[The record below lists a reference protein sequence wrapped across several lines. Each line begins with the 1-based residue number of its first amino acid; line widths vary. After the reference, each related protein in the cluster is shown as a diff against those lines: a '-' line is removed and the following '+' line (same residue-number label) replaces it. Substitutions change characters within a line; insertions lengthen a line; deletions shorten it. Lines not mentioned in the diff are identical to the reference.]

1 MTNSITHDIINIPE
15 VVAEVTAAFERYE
28 KALTGNDVAVL
39 DELFWNHPA
48 TLRYGVGENLYGH
61 AAIAAFRQGR
71 PATGLDR
78 TLRNTVITTFGRDLA
93 TANTEFLRPSTERVG
108 RQSHTWVRMP
118 DGWRIVAAHV
128 SLMG

>member
-1 MTNSITHDIINIPE
+1 MTLEINIPE

-28 KALTGNDVAVL
+28 RALTGNDVAVL

-48 TLRYGVGENLYGH
+48 TLRYGVGENLYGYD
-61 AAIAAFRQGR
+61 AIAAFRQGR
-71 PATGLDR
+71 PAAGLDR
-78 TLRNTVITTFGRDLA
+78 NLRNTVITTYGRDMA
-93 TANTEFLRPSTERVG
+93 TANTEFTRPSTERVG

-118 DGWRIVAAHV
+118 EGWRIVAAHV